1 MLILQGK
8 QERKKSAGDNEY
20 FIIISLLQRINITQK
35 YLETSQFVVL
45 QHLPNVK
52 TFLIVVV
59 HQRQ

>member
-8 QERKKSAGDNEY
+8 QEGKKSAGDNEY

-35 YLETSQFVVL
+35 YLETSQFVV